1 MKKSN
6 INPESFKE
14 AKTASTVLGQAT
26 MNVLKFGFF
35 ETFRG
40 NRYGW

>member
-26 MNVLKFGFF
+26 MKLF
-35 ETFRG
+35 EAIDMDGSFSMSRSM
-40 NRYGW
+40 